1 MMNLCMIPMNSI
13 STMIA
18 EDTNTPELRNP
29 LAGVRKNSRKR
40 SARKQPRQESTRWSL
55 IAKMFS
61 GIALD

>member
-29 LAGVRKNSRKR
+29 LAGVRKKNLKR
-40 SARKQPRQESTRWSL
+40 GRRKQPTGSITRWSL
-55 IAKMFS
+55 IEKMFS
-61 GIALD
+61 RSAMA